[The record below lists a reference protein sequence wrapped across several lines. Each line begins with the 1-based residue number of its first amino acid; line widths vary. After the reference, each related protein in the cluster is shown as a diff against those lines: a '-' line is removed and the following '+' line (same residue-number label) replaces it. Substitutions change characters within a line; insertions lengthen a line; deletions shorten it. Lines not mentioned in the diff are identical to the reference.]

1 VRPKA
6 VRRRW
11 PGVAFSTKKLRVVFD
26 TTGREPPRL
35 HQQQPKLVQ
44 VTADLVSRQHDHHL
58 GQDAEHLPRH
68 FWRLSAVKH
77 PHN

>member
-1 VRPKA
+1 
-6 VRRRW
+6 
-11 PGVAFSTKKLRVVFD
+11 
-26 TTGREPPRL
+26 
-35 HQQQPKLVQ
+35 